1 MGVSSACRPAPF
13 PPDAPAFGAFDMFG
27 TNPDARGASDARLP
41 DPASLFSSKHGRW
54 RIAVRMTSMVPHRR
68 HCAQTH
74 RPIDGHGKI
83 RDSARPAGDNRFWKR
98 KPGTVRRSP
107 TKRGSIPGLVTLR
120 QRGDVCGTQTSRL
133 PGPGRPAEHRHT
145 CRRAGFEEIK
155 VRTDSRR
162 LGLS

>member
-13 PPDAPAFGAFDMFG
+13 QPDAPAFGVFDMFG
-27 TNPDARGASDARLP
+27 MDPDARGASDARLP
-41 DPASLFSSKHGRW
+41 DPASPFSSSHGQGY
-54 RIAVRMTSMVPHRR
+54 IAVRVTSMVPHRR
-68 HCAQTH
+68 HCTHTH

-83 RDSARPAGDNRFWKR
+83 RDSARPAGNGRFWKR

-107 TKRGSIPGLVTLR
+107 TKRGLDSWLGDTATAGKCLRHTDFVTA
-120 QRGDVCGTQTSRL
+120 GAWT
-133 PGPGRPAEHRHT
+133 PAEHRHT